1 MLLDRDEQEYVVEED
16 TSIDASS
23 NEITGVMAMA
33 LEDYAM
39 MEAAYGDLRVAQCV
53 DEFAMFKEDGEIVNE
68 AAASAFLAKVKGFFK
83 KLWNAIKSFWAKL
96 VDKLRAW
103 FVNSEKFYA
112 ANKAKIAAGAGRVK
126 GFKGYKY
133 GNIQQIA
140 TNVQKAAAAA
150 AALANN
156 VSSSAAL
163 TGGVKGAVG
172 GAVGAMKGGLNT
184 IKTQAGNAAS
194 AIKKNVDIAG
204 LGHAAAGAAKSLGRK
219 IAGVPGAAMQGARQ
233 GVAGAEKTD
242 KSMRGIAGVE
252 IPLDKLRVQLC
263 GKPGAADFKNNLIA
277 RYRGTE
283 KVELSAGDVNIT
295 DLAVAGN
302 INKSISLA
310 AKASDNFMKGLIN
323 KVDAMGKTGMDQGD
337 VSRKVA
343 FLKGAAQIFHTAMSV
358 CASLMA
364 ASLNQAKAFAI
375 AAVRAAGS
383 EAAKT
388 EAVAVGYYND
398 QDDMSY
404 FSENGIA
411 PIGGEEEDT
420 GIYVDEE
427 GYLVNAYGQYVDE
440 EGNLIEG

>member
-1 MLLDRDEQEYVVEED
+1 MLLDKDEEYIVDED
-16 TSIDASS
+16 TSVDASS

-53 DEFAMFKEDGEIVNE
+53 DEFAIYKEDGEIIEE
-68 AAASAFLAKVKGFFK
+68 AAASKFLAKVKAFFQK
-83 KLWNAIKSFWAKL
+83 IWSTIKSFWAKL

-156 VSSSAAL
+156 VTSSSTF
-163 TGGVKGAVG
+163 TGAVKGAAS

-194 AIKKNVDIAG
+194 AIKKNVDVAG
-204 LGHAAAGAAKSLGRK
+204 VGHSVAGTVKSLGRK
-219 IAGVPGAAMQGARQ
+219 VSGVPGAAMQGARQ
-233 GVAGAEKTD
+233 GAAGAEKTD
-242 KSMRGIAGVE
+242 KSMRGVAGVE

-263 GKPGAADFKNNLIA
+263 GKPGAAEFKNNLIA

-283 KVELSAGDVNIT
+283 KVELSAGDVNIS

-323 KVDAMGKTGMDQGD
+323 KVDIMGKTGMDQGD

-383 EAAKT
+383 EASKT
-388 EAVAVGYYND
+388 ESAGYVPAYE
-398 QDDMSY
+398 DDGMSY
-404 FSENGIA
+404 FSENGIE
-411 PIGGEEEDT
+411 PIGGQEEDN

>member
-1 MLLDRDEQEYVVEED
+1 MLLDKDEEYIVDED
-16 TSIDASS
+16 TSVDASS

-53 DEFAMFKEDGEIVNE
+53 DEFAIYKEDGEIIEE
-68 AAASAFLAKVKGFFK
+68 AAASKFLAKVKAFFQK
-83 KLWNAIKSFWAKL
+83 IWSTIKSFWAKL

-156 VSSSAAL
+156 VTSSA
-163 TGGVKGAVG
+163 TFGGAVKGAAS

-194 AIKKNVDIAG
+194 AIKKNVDVAG
-204 LGHAAAGAAKSLGRK
+204 VGHAVAGTVKSLGRK
-219 IAGVPGAAMQGARQ
+219 VSGVPGAAAQGARQ
-233 GVAGAEKTD
+233 GAAGAEKTD
-242 KSMRGIAGVE
+242 KSMRGVAGVE

-263 GKPGAADFKNNLIA
+263 GKPGAAEFKNNLIA

-283 KVELSAGDVNIT
+283 KVELSAGDVNIS

-398 QDDMSY
+398 DDTSY
-404 FSENGIA
+404 FSENGIE
-411 PIGGEEEDT
+411 PIGGQEEDD
-420 GIYVDEE
+420 GIYVNEE

>member
-1 MLLDRDEQEYVVEED
+1 MLLDKDEEYIVDED
-16 TSIDASS
+16 TSVDASS

-53 DEFAMFKEDGEIVNE
+53 DEFAMYKQNGEIVDE
-68 AAASAFLAKVKGFFK
+68 AAASSFLAKVKAFFQ
-83 KLWNAIKSFWAKL
+83 KLWSTIKSFWAKL

-156 VSSSAAL
+156 VTSSA
-163 TGGVKGAVG
+163 TFSGGVKGAAS

-184 IKTQAGNAAS
+184 IKTQAGNAAN
-194 AIKKNVDIAG
+194 AIKKNVDVAG
-204 LGHAAAGAAKSLGRK
+204 VGHAVAGTVKSLGRK
-219 IAGVPGAAMQGARQ
+219 VSGAPGAAVQGARQ
-233 GVAGAEKTD
+233 GAADAAKTD
-242 KSMRGIAGVE
+242 TSMRGVAGVE

-283 KVELSAGDVNIT
+283 KVELSAGDVPIS

-383 EAAKT
+383 EASKT
-388 EAVAVGYYND
+388 ESAGYVPAYE
-398 QDDMSY
+398 DDGMSY
-404 FSENGIA
+404 FSENGIK
-411 PIGGEEEDT
+411 PIGGQEEDN

>member
-1 MLLDRDEQEYVVEED
+1 MLV
-16 TSIDASS
+16 
-23 NEITGVMAMA
+23 
-33 LEDYAM
+33 
-39 MEAAYGDLRVAQCV
+39 
-53 DEFAMFKEDGEIVNE
+53 
-68 AAASAFLAKVKGFFK
+68 
-83 KLWNAIKSFWAKL
+83 
-96 VDKLRAW
+96 
-103 FVNSEKFYA
+103 
-112 ANKAKIAAGAGRVK
+112 GRVK
-126 GFKGYKY
+126 GLKGYKY

-140 TNVQKAAAAA
+140 TKVQKAAAAA

-156 VSSSAAL
+156 VTSSA
-163 TGGVKGAVG
+163 TFGGAVKGAAS

-194 AIKKNVDIAG
+194 AIKKNVDVAG
-204 LGHAAAGAAKSLGRK
+204 VGHAVAGTVKSLGRK
-219 IAGVPGAAMQGARQ
+219 VSGVPGAAVQGARQ
-233 GVAGAEKTD
+233 GAAGAEKTD
-242 KSMRGIAGVE
+242 KSMRGVAGVE

-263 GKPGAADFKNNLIA
+263 GKPGAAEFKNNLIA

-283 KVELSAGDVNIT
+283 KVELSAGDVNIS

-323 KVDAMGKTGMDQGD
+323 KIDAMGKTGMDQGD

-398 QDDMSY
+398 DDTSY
-404 FSENGIA
+404 FSENGIE
-411 PIGGEEEDT
+411 PIGGQEEDD
-420 GIYVDEE
+420 GIYVNEE